1 MKKSDLKTII
11 REEIQRVLTEDNADY
26 STDPTMQSTIA
37 IISKFLQAVYD
48 ANGDDGIEKAKND
61 ISNAIKNIKPQ

>member
-1 MKKSDLKTII
+1 MKKSDLKNII
-11 REEIQRVLTEDNADY
+11 REEIQKALTEDNADY

-37 IISKFLQAVYD
+37 TISKFLQAVYD